1 MNNINF
7 VKNIDNLGRIVIPKD
22 VRRKLNINTG
32 DVLSII
38 VENKNIVLSKYSSL
52 DNNTKICEILKYY
65 MELLN
70 VKIILMNKECVIYS
84 NVVNIGTK
92 LNNIVK
98 QLVLSGNNIRSE
110 KKELIFGNN
119 KVSGIYNMLPIITK
133 DGIEG
138 SIIVFGN
145 DKDNQFIICELLS
158 KIIMLELNIT

>member
-1 MNNINF
+1 
-7 VKNIDNLGRIVIPKD
+7 
-22 VRRKLNINTG
+22 
-32 DVLSII
+32 
-38 VENKNIVLSKYSSL
+38 
-52 DNNTKICEILKYY
+52 